1 MQTSPARSTCWDEGS
16 PRGRRCVLVFSLVL
30 GGAFVFTLL
39 MLSLVVPA
47 FAATGDTLTSGA
59 SLSGGGA
66 TASVD
71 SPVAKV
77 DASVSGGATASV
89 DSPVAKVDTSVSGGG
104 ATASVDS
111 PVAKVDASVSGGGAT
126 ASVDSPVAKVDA
138 SVRVVGDSSGIP
150 AIHLSLGDTSSRAP
164 LGPAG
169 GSPSEAPQGAGDGTS
184 VASVPPLSGP
194 AEPLLGTFDEPGIPP
209 GTQPRPGLP
218 PNPTGPYD
226 PETATGLVPA
236 PISSGGP
243 DLSAISAAAVLLF
256 LFGLLWFLLTSRSP
270 VPPGNGRILLLPG

>member
-77 DASVSGGATASV
+77 DASVS
-89 DSPVAKVDTSVSGGG
+89 
-104 ATASVDS
+104 
-111 PVAKVDASVSGGGAT
+111 GGAT

>member
-59 SLSGGGA
+59 SL
-66 TASVD
+66 
-71 SPVAKV
+71 
-77 DASVSGGATASV
+77 
-89 DSPVAKVDTSVSGGG
+89 
-104 ATASVDS
+104 
-111 PVAKVDASVSGGGAT
+111 SGGGAT